1 MRRSDHGEGPPRGRM
16 ITLRTRPIDELTV
29 MIVDDEPTQR
39 LAVTVLCRSIGTER
53 VIAHETAIQ
62 ALNDLGAGAD
72 NIDLVICDLDLP
84 EMDGIE
90 LIRRIA
96 ALPGRIP
103 PLLIL
108 SGHDTAVL
116 ASVEAMGRS
125 YGLTMLASERKPLT
139 RLVLEPALRTL
150 LIPVEIVDGTTP
162 SDGARI
168 DR

>member
-1 MRRSDHGEGPPRGRM
+1 MNT
-16 ITLRTRPIDELTV
+16 IRTRPIDELTV

-39 LAVTVLCRSIGTER
+39 LAVTLLCRSIGTER
-53 VIAHETAIQ
+53 VVAHETAMQ
-62 ALNDLGAGAD
+62 ALQDLATSAE

-96 ALPGRIP
+96 GLPGRIP

-116 ASVEAMGRS
+116 TSVEAMGQS
-125 YGLTMLASERKPLT
+125 YGLTMLASERKPLS
-139 RLVLEPALRTL
+139 RDVLEPALRRL
-150 LIPVEIVDGTTP
+150 EMCGH
-162 SDGARI
+162 
-168 DR
+168 